1 MEEGFLVSNGKRNRR
16 KGNCEPNKGRGLE
29 HLTEGNK
36 MRKKNCFCL
45 SKFVYVACIK

>member
-36 MRKKNCFCL
+36 MRKKNCV
-45 SKFVYVACIK
+45 FVYQNLYMLHV